1 MLKIKGTE
9 LRQEISSLTRRALGP
24 HAQPF
29 LPEALEE
36 GHNDAPVGPPDAA
49 SVTPT
54 YLNLRKLSIYGGS
67 NEIQKNI
74 IAKMILQ
81 L

>member
-1 MLKIKGTE
+1 MPCPSTA
-9 LRQEISSLTRRALGP
+9 RRRAPP
-24 HAQPF
+24 HA
-29 LPEALEE
+29 A
-36 GHNDAPVGPPDAA
+36 NRAA
-49 SVTPT
+49 Q

-74 IAKMILQ
+74 VAQMILE